1 MSQQKKRVDR
11 FAHTP
16 FLKEFEIPF
25 SHRLRN
31 EMHIRMKRLYMLIQ
45 RSLDFGVPG
54 KREAQTVVI
63 PLLSR

>member
-11 FAHTP
+11 FAHTT

-31 EMHIRMKRLYMLIQ
+31 EMHIRLKRLYRPIQ
-45 RSLDFGVPG
+45 RSLGFGVLAKG
-54 KREAQTVVI
+54 KRK
-63 PLLSR
+63 LS